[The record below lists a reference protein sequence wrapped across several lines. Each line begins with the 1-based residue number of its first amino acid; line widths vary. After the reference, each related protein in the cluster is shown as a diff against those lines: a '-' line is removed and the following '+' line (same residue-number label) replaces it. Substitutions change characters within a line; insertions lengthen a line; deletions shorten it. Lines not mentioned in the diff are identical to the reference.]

1 MAQTTRRPAPRYGNR
16 PTMKDVAAR
25 AGVGLKTVSR
35 VVNDEPGVTPDTER
49 RVREAIAALGFRR
62 NDSARVLRK
71 GRTASVGLILEDLAD
86 PFYGPLSRAVE
97 EVARAHGALLI
108 NGSSAEDPE
117 REREL
122 ALALCARRVDGLVVI
137 PAGDDHRYLQPEI
150 AAGMAA
156 VFVDRP
162 AGGIEADVVLSDSFG
177 GAREGVRHLLAHG
190 HRRVGFIGDMPRI
203 HTAAERLRG
212 YRAALAEAGI
222 TPDPEWVSLGVT
234 DPQRVRDAAH
244 AMLGGPEPRDGGLR
258 GEQPCDGDGGPGA
271 GGARAAGGARRFR
284 RLRTRRPPRSGG
296 HRCRAGRRA
305 ARAHGGAAALRT
317 ARRSGA
323 RGGALRPA
331 DAAHPARFRR
341 AAAGALRKSHPSV
354 KGETQAPPA
363 PRERFEAFPDQ
374 SAARGDL
381 VHAERFA
388 VGAAQEVPGERAGG
402 RGLVEH
408 VAARAGGVG
417 GQAVRG
423 ALPVGAVEGVDRRVA
438 GRQVGGVHVPAL
450 VVGAGEGARDEAV
463 VQSPGGVHLFRGADR
478 QDVGGAVREPHTRSR
493 RRELHD
499 GLRVVGGG
507 VVGRLV
513 RGADAEC
520 GAVVEGAVVQRG
532 DAALPGVDHA
542 GDGRGAVRAED
553 GLRGLD
559 LDLEADAARR
569 EPPRLLEGAEEAC
582 HGGDLGGVRDL
593 GQRQDEAGG
602 QARRGVEERGEEEVE
617 GADAPFAHGG
627 FHALDPDADPG
638 GDAGGV
644 GIGARGGDEVRG
656 AQRVGVLL
664 GVGPHPV

>member
-177 GAREGVRHLLAHG
+177 GAREGVQHLLAHG

-212 YRAALAEAGI
+212 YRAALAGAGI

-244 AMLGGPEPRDGGLR
+244 AMLGGPEPVTAVFAGNNRVTVTVVRVLAERVRPVALVGFDDFELA
-258 GEQPCDGDGGPGA
+258 DLLDPGVTVVA
-271 GGARAAGGARRFR
+271 QDAAQLGRTAAQ
-284 RLRTRRPPRSGG
+284 RLF
-296 HRCRAGRRA
+296 GRLD
-305 ARAHGGAAALRT
+305 GAA
-317 ARRSGA
+317 
-323 RGGALRPA
+323 
-331 DAAHPARFRR
+331 H
-341 AAAGALRKSHPSV
+341 
-354 KGETQAPPA
+354 E
-363 PRERFEAFPDQ
+363 
-374 SAARGDL
+374 
-381 VHAERFA
+381 AERF
-388 VGAAQEVPGERAGG
+388 VLPTRLIPRGSGE
-402 RGLVEH
+402 
-408 VAARAGGVG
+408 
-417 GQAVRG
+417 
-423 ALPVGAVEGVDRRVA
+423 LP
-438 GRQVGGVHVPAL
+438 PAL
-450 VVGAGEGARDEAV
+450 
-463 VQSPGGVHLFRGADR
+463 
-478 QDVGGAVREPHTRSR
+478 
-493 RRELHD
+493 
-499 GLRVVGGG
+499 
-507 VVGRLV
+507 
-513 RGADAEC
+513 
-520 GAVVEGAVVQRG
+520 
-532 DAALPGVDHA
+532 
-542 GDGRGAVRAED
+542 
-553 GLRGLD
+553 
-559 LDLEADAARR
+559 
-569 EPPRLLEGAEEAC
+569 
-582 HGGDLGGVRDL
+582 
-593 GQRQDEAGG
+593 
-602 QARRGVEERGEEEVE
+602 
-617 GADAPFAHGG
+617 
-627 FHALDPDADPG
+627 
-638 GDAGGV
+638 
-644 GIGARGGDEVRG
+644 
-656 AQRVGVLL
+656 
-664 GVGPHPV
+664 